1 MIHPLR
7 TLRYAGWLGT
17 EVVKGALL
25 IARDIATRRSLLAPA
40 IVELPLRCVTDLE
53 VSLFASSIT
62 ITPGTVTLG
71 IAAAHDEHPPTLF
84 VHAFFGQDTEQVRA
98 DLRDMEHRV
107 LRMTRGPH
115 APDPEGP
122 PCPTAAPEAGGPVG
136 AARHTDDRT
145 KEAT

>member
-1 MIHPLR
+1 MSRVLSALSYLVFIVR
-7 TLRYAGWLGT
+7 
-17 EVVKGALL
+17 EVISGSWQVVRAAVG
-25 IARDIATRRSLLAPA
+25 PA
-40 IVELPLRCVTDLE
+40 STTTPGIVEFPLRCRSDLE
-53 VSLFASSIT
+53 ITALASSIT
-62 ITPGTVTLG
+62 ITPGTLVLG
-71 IAAAHDEHPPTLF
+71 TAAAAGDTPPTLF
-84 VHAFFGQDTEQVRA
+84 VHALFGQDTEQVRA